1 MGVPRFATKNKR
13 NMAILNR
20 NIDLKRMREDAG
32 LKQKQ
37 IAEVLGITQPDA
49 SRRER
54 LKRVSD
60 ADYALLRNA
69 FGEEYISIYTDIAE
83 KGIEESNRHELNK
96 REQTIRILTERIEQ
110 LERQNE
116 RLLSI
121 LEQLTVRKD

>member
-1 MGVPRFATKNKR
+1 M
-13 NMAILNR
+13 NR
-20 NIDLKRMREDAG
+20 NIDLKKMREDAG

-37 IAEVLGITQPDA
+37 IAEVLGITQPDT

-60 ADYALLRNA
+60 ADYALLINA
-69 FGEEYISIYTDIAE
+69 YGEESVSTYTDIAE
-83 KGIEESNRHELNK
+83 KGIEESHRQELNK
-96 REQTIRILTERIEQ
+96 RDQTICILTERIEQ
-110 LERQNE
+110 LVRQNE